1 MCFCDGRTNS
11 VVEAALVRHESFFCL
26 SECHESMLRNW
37 MLGQCCSHSLAF
49 SGNGIV
55 DLRWFGSGPDS
66 RPNAPDPGKVKINEI
81 KD

>member
-1 MCFCDGRTNS
+1 
-11 VVEAALVRHESFFCL
+11 
-26 SECHESMLRNW
+26 MLRNW